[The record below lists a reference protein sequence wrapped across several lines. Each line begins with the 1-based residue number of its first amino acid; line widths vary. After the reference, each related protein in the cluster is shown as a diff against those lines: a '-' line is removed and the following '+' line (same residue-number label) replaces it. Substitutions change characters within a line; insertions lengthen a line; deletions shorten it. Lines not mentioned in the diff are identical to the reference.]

1 MLLHCRTSAEG
12 HSPMDLSVWI
22 NDKSSKQCFG
32 RTFVAD
38 IIADLLSVIRVRR
51 TFLHDNAVSLVPRAI
66 QPVWDNTKYTRGTLL
81 PRVFLFVLLPVF
93 LRLSMWKRKFGERS
107 SIENPL
113 FAPLGRN
120 ADSIQLLRSETGI
133 HFLTFYGDTF
143 PEWKFHRCRNY
154 SAFF

>member
-1 MLLHCRTSAEG
+1 MLLHCRTSAERQ
-12 HSPMDLSVWI
+12 SPMDLSVRI
-22 NDKSSKQCFG
+22 NDKSLKQCFG
-32 RTFVAD
+32 RTLVAD
-38 IIADLLSVIRVRR
+38 IIADLLSVIRVWR
-51 TFLHDNAVSLVPRAI
+51 TFLHDNAVSLLSRAI
-66 QPVWDNTKYTRGTLL
+66 QPVWDNTKYTRGSRVL
-81 PRVFLFVLLPVF
+81 RVFLFVLLPVF
-93 LRLSMWKRKFGERS
+93 LRLSMRKRKFGERS

-143 PEWKFHRCRNY
+143 PEWKFHRCKNY